1 MNDNIAQRA
10 MFLAGEMMGDI
21 AKCGLTP
28 KRYVIG
34 CSLFQAIVKE
44 FGKYYDSKVS
54 LDTLTLCGVPVE
66 IIYVPSERWT
76 LKLETC
82 ELAKDF
88 GEVE

>member
-1 MNDNIAQRA
+1 MNDNVAQRA

-21 AKCGLTP
+21 AKCVLTP
-28 KRYVIG
+28 KRYIIG

-44 FGKYYDSKVS
+44 FGKYYDGKVS
-54 LDTLTLCGVPVE
+54 LDTLALCGVPVE
-66 IIYVPSERWT
+66 ITYIPSERWV